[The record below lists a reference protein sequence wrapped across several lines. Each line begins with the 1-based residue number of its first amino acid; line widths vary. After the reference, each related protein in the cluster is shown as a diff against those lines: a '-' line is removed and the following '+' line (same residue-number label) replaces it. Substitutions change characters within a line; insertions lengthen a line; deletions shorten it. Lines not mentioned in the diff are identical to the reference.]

1 MNKTVFFFALFFA
14 STAAFAQEAYKC
26 TAAGTTV
33 YQDRPCTGSMR
44 RSESMPP
51 KSIASPTRS
60 TNEQPPAAPQ
70 PSLASKLEQDKEY
83 INKRVKERNFE
94 REKDGAAELLQRC
107 ESNVS
112 SIHQQINQVAASAP
126 TGAPLN
132 VAGAMALQLDQQRRQ
147 TEIASLQSQATAK
160 RAECDQLRQEYDRK
174 YRK

>member
-1 MNKTVFFFALFFA
+1 MSKAVLVFTLSIL
-14 STAAFAQEAYKC
+14 STAALAQDAYKC
-26 TAAGTTV
+26 TVAGTTV
-33 YQDRPCTGSMR
+33 YQDRPCAGSVR
-44 RSESMPP
+44 RSESLPP
-51 KSIASPTRS
+51 KSTASPTNS
-60 TNEQPPAAPQ
+60 TSEQPPAAPQ

-94 REKDGAAELLQRC
+94 RERDGAAELLQRC

-112 SIHQQINQVAASAP
+112 GIHQQINQVAASAP
-126 TGAPLN
+126 TGSPLN

-147 TEIASLQSQATAK
+147 TEIATLNSQATAK